1 MSDIIFSGSEEL
13 SPKKKASVTLFFDN
27 SNGELPVEGQELTL
41 GRQVEDDGRSDYLI
55 NGASCRLKDIE
66 MLLMDSG
73 LGSDGYSI
81 VGQGRIDSIIKS
93 KPDKMRLFFEEAA
106 GIMKHKSRK
115 EEAEKRLENTNTD
128 LNRIYDIVDELEKRH
143 DPLEKA
149 AKKAKKYKGY
159 KDQLSD
165 LEISLLNKQWQEH
178 SSEFEELSQKRKNVQ
193 KKLTEK
199 ESSYN
204 ALTYKLDNF
213 KDNLKTVKNE
223 KEEVS
228 KQYFQ
233 NQNKVNEI
241 NNNLNVM
248 KERKNNYIKN
258 KDNLKEKLV
267 QLKTELQQEE
277 SEVKK
282 ARENFELINSDQQNI
297 KNEID
302 NLKSKIKNSS
312 KKIESLKQ
320 QIEIKKNKIERK
332 KEEIQAERSALERL
346 KERVEISKARLE
358 EISESQAEISSKIGE
373 KKDKAALVE
382 AELKEIKAEI
392 DETESFLKKLKKQVK
407 TEAEALEEG
416 KDLLLE
422 TKENYQHYN
431 SRLQL
436 MEEMQDSYE
445 GYYNGVRSILEKRE
459 QFSGL
464 IDVVAKIVSVKAE
477 YEQAID
483 TALGAKMQNIIVED
497 DQTARDAVQYLK
509 KNNRGRATFL
519 PLNMVNGSRLRNH
532 YLNQLSQQE
541 GFIGLAVDLVDFPK
555 RLENIFNFLLGQI
568 VVSDNLDHAVK
579 MSKNSKRSFR
589 IVTTEGDVV
598 YPGGAISGGSS
609 SSSSRDLIGRS
620 RKIKELKKKKAKL
633 QQKGKSLVK
642 KLENDKKNLDQ
653 KQEKLESIKSKLQ
666 SLKMEENNIINRQNR
681 IEENLNDLKVN
692 QDQRNNNFSNLDNN
706 LKSSQNSIEAEQ
718 KKIKELKIEINDL
731 NIDINDLRAALNI
744 KKENLAEIEPQLKEL
759 ELDGARIS
767 EKRNNAQEKL
777 TEMQK
782 NLEYKIEEIENC
794 RQEIE
799 AINSDL
805 EKITDRRI
813 NLQQKK
819 GKLEAAGE
827 KLKERKENLTK
838 ELKDLEQQ
846 VEVKE
851 KESKKLEQDL
861 NKIKDNFHQLDLE
874 YTKLDDKLENIKS
887 ILLED
892 YSLEPAEIDMTNLIE
907 IKDEDEAEVETKIKF
922 LRQKMEKLHPVN
934 EAAVEEFAE
943 LKERLDYLH
952 EQQDDLK
959 HARNSIEL
967 VISDIEESMEKM
979 FAKTFYQVKEEFA
992 KVFKALFQ
1000 GGKAELELTNPEELL
1015 TTGVEIHA
1023 QPPGKSLK
1031 SLSLLSGGERALT
1044 AIALIFAF
1052 IQVKPSPFYVLDE
1065 IDAPLDDVNIVRFAS
1080 FIKRYSKV
1088 AQFII
1093 ITHRRYMMTEV
1104 DSLYGV
1110 TMEKSGVSRLVSL
1123 KLDQAE
1129 EFNDN
1134 YIKEAL

>member
-1 MSDIIFSGSEEL
+1 MINIFLKKIRLKGFKSFANKTDIEIEENITAVVGPNGSGKSNIVDAIRWVLGEQSAKNLRGSRMSDIIFSGSEEL

-358 EISESQAEISSKIGE
+358 EISESKAEISAKIGE

-464 IDVVAKIVSVKAE
+464 IDVVAEIVSVKAE

-1065 IDAPLDDVNIVRFAS
+1065 IDAP
-1080 FIKRYSKV
+1080 
-1088 AQFII
+1088 
-1093 ITHRRYMMTEV
+1093 
-1104 DSLYGV
+1104 
-1110 TMEKSGVSRLVSL
+1110 
-1123 KLDQAE
+1123 
-1129 EFNDN
+1129 
-1134 YIKEAL
+1134 